1 LRIILGAT
9 RAVLRSGLYLILISA
24 GAAMLP
30 YNQPRATAYTLS
42 EAGPSV
48 PTLTPVPRAIELAQD
63 EDDNGPDI
71 PPGSIAKYVAV
82 YRDMQQNRSLTVEQ
96 AVAKEGISLSDFR
109 KLEGQIERDDATR
122 QQVRDELQ
130 AAAKESSPG
139 IAQPSA
145 TK

>member
-1 LRIILGAT
+1 
-9 RAVLRSGLYLILISA
+9 
-24 GAAMLP
+24 MLP
-30 YNQPRATAYTLS
+30 YNQPRATAYALS
-42 EAGPSV
+42 KAGPRV
-48 PTLTPVPRAIELAQD
+48 PTLTPVPRGIELAQD

-71 PPGSIAKYVAV
+71 PPGAIAKYVAV